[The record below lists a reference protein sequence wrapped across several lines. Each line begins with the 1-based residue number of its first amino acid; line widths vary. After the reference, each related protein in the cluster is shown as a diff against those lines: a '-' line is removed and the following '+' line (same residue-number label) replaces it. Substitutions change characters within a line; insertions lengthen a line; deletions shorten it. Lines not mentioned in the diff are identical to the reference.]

1 MLVDADLHIHSR
13 FARGTSPSMTVQA
26 LAEESPRKGIR
37 LLATGD
43 CLHPKWLSEIKE
55 GTKERDGVFDRGKV
69 SFVLQTE
76 VEDNHRVH
84 HIVIFPSLASV
95 EDFIE
100 RLGGRHSPLDSDG
113 RPKVHMNGGEVA
125 QAAVDAGAL
134 FGPSHAFTPWTGMY
148 GHHPSIKGCYGDLAG
163 KAAFVELG
171 LSADTDYAD
180 RISELH
186 PLTFLTNSDAH
197 SPYPS
202 RIAREFNR
210 LEIKDVTFAELKK
223 AIVREGGRKFVLNV
237 GFPPQE
243 GKYNESACIRCFKHY
258 DLKQSMAL
266 RWRCP
271 CGGVVK
277 KGVKDRAEE
286 LADTPAGKHP
296 EHRPPYLHIIPLAE
310 IIAKAIGAPNANHKF
325 VEEIW
330 AKLVAKSG
338 SEVAVLVDDPIDA
351 IKDERVADAVRRF
364 REGKVRMIPGGGGQ
378 YGEISLDDVPPEP
391 PEGRKSLK
399 GQTALMDFKG

>member
-1 MLVDADLHIHSR
+1 
-13 FARGTSPSMTVQA
+13 MTVQT
-26 LAEESPRKGIR
+26 LAEECPRKGIR

-43 CLHPKWLSEIKE
+43 CLHPKWLKEIRE

-84 HIVIFPSLASV
+84 HIAIFPGFSSV

-100 RLGGRHSPLDSDG
+100 RLRGRHSPLDSDG
-113 RPKVHMNGGEVA
+113 RPKVHMGGEEVA
-125 QAAVDAGAL
+125 QAAIDADAL
-134 FGPSHAFTPWTGMY
+134 FGPAHAFTPWTGMY
-148 GHHPSIKGCYGDLAG
+148 GHHSKLAECYGDLAG
-163 KAAFVELG
+163 RASFVELG
-171 LSADTDYAD
+171 LSADTSYAD
-180 RISELH
+180 RISELRDK
-186 PLTFLTNSDAH
+186 TFVTNSDAH

-210 LEIKDVTFAELKK
+210 LQIEEVTYAELKK
-223 AIVREGGRKFVLNV
+223 AIHRDGGRRVAINV

-258 DLKQSMAL
+258 DLKQAMAL

-277 KGVKDRAEE
+277 KGVRDRVEE
-286 LADTPAGKHP
+286 LADLPPGNHP
-296 EHRPPYLHIIPLAE
+296 EHRPPYVHIIPLAE
-310 IIAKAIGAPNANHKF
+310 IIAKAIAAPGPNHKS
-325 VEEIW
+325 VEEMW
-330 AKLVAKSG
+330 TKLVGGAG
-338 SEVAVLVDDPIDA
+338 SEVAVLVDDPIDD

-364 REGKVRMIPGGGGQ
+364 REGRVRLMPGGGGQ
-378 YGEISLDDVPPEP
+378 YGQISLDETPVAPTP
-391 PEGRKSLK
+391 GRKGLK
-399 GQTALMDFKG
+399 GQTALMDFKV

>member
-1 MLVDADLHIHSR
+1 
-13 FARGTSPSMTVQA
+13 MTVQT
-26 LAEESPRKGIR
+26 LAKESPKKGIR

-43 CLHPKWLSEIKE
+43 CLHPKWLAEIRE
-55 GTKERDGVFDRGKV
+55 GTEERDGVFDLGRI

-76 VEDNHRVH
+76 VEDKHRVH
-84 HIVIFPSLASV
+84 HLVIFPSVASV

-100 RLGGRHSPLDSDG
+100 RLAGRHSPLTSDG
-113 RPKVHMNGGEVA
+113 RPKVHMGGDEVA

-148 GHHPSIKGCYGDLAG
+148 GHHPSLVACYGDLAG
-163 KAAFVELG
+163 KVTFIELG
-171 LSADTDYAD
+171 LSADTSYAD
-180 RISELH
+180 RVSELH
-186 PLTFLTNSDAH
+186 RLTYLTNSDAH
-197 SPYPS
+197 SPYPT

-210 LEIKDVTFAELKK
+210 LDVKEITFNELRK
-223 AIVREGGRKFVLNV
+223 AILREGGRKFVLNV

-243 GKYNESACIRCFKHY
+243 GKYNESACIKCLRHY
-258 DLKQSMAL
+258 ELRQAIAL

-286 LADTPAGKHP
+286 LADTPLGNHP
-296 EHRPPYLHIIPLAE
+296 DHRPPYLHIIPLSE
-310 IIAKAIGAPNANHKF
+310 IVAKAIGAPNANTKA
-325 VEEIW
+325 VGEIW
-330 AKLVAKSG
+330 ARLVGNAG
-338 SEVAVLVDDPIDA
+338 SEVAVLVDDPICQIEDG
-351 IKDERVADAVRRF
+351 RVADAVRRF

-378 YGEISLDDVPPEP
+378 YGELALDEAPPEP
-391 PEGRKSLK
+391 LGRKALK